1 MFVHMGVE
9 NVREAGWHPVM
20 REVVVSTAANG
31 FNVFRPAFDE
41 GEDDEDD
48 ELDNKK
54 VIKE

>member
-1 MFVHMGVE
+1 MGVE

>member
-9 NVREAGWHPVM
+9 SVREVGWHPVM

-41 GEDDEDD
+41 AESSEDED
-48 ELDNKK
+48 E
-54 VIKE
+54 